1 MTADNKNALFGFGL
15 ALLLFYLLQ
24 RSFMKSDSPETNIQP
39 AITDDNINIAITA
52 YQNAI
57 NAGEPASVLNDLN
70 TSFVQDYGFR
80 ISQRQSDGRFS
91 VTNLSG
97 REVKVV

>member
-24 RSFMKSDSPETNIQP
+24 RTFMKSDTAETNIQP
-39 AITDDNINIAITA
+39 AITDENISIAITA
-52 YQNAI
+52 WQSAS

-70 TSFVQDYGFR
+70 NSFVQDYGFR
-80 ISQRQSDGRFS
+80 LNQRQSDGRFS